1 MSILALIAG
10 LLVLWWLIFAIVVA
24 RQMLQKRAETFR
36 ATAAGVAQYEVPA
49 PRFPPWADSLAR
61 PTLFLIIPFVV
72 VVHSI
77 VLILLWPGIPLSR
90 FLRPDMRRTHGQSII

>member
-1 MSILALIAG
+1 MSILAVIAG
-10 LLVLWWLIFAIVVA
+10 LLALWWLIFAIVVA
-24 RQMLQKRAETFR
+24 RQMLQKRAETSHFH
-36 ATAAGVAQYEVPA
+36 ATAAEVAQYEVPA
-49 PRFPPWADSLAR
+49 PRFPPWADYLAR

-90 FLRPDMRRTHGQSII
+90 FLRPAMRRTHGQ